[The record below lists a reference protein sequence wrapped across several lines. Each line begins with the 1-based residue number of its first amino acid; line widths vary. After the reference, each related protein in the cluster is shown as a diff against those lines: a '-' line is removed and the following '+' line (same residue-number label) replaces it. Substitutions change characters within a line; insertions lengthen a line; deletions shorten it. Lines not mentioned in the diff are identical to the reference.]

1 MPNYSY
7 EKLLSLYN
15 QGVRI
20 LFLESYGDNE
30 EMCIQD
36 NDEIILFFNKKEEG
50 DDDEP
55 ERLQNEISDRLGETD
70 AWLSSELDRILDRIN
85 NDFDLSASEYD
96 VVNYFRY
103 VVSCRPQFE
112 SKGELYAYLMGVCQG
127 SSILFDFADEAVEL
141 LTGLADRFAEEF
153 ELPLYRADWGWDV
166 MVPIDHSGALTSAA
180 S

>member
-1 MPNYSY
+1 MI
-7 EKLLSLYN
+7 
-15 QGVRI
+15 VV
-20 LFLESYGDNE
+20 
-30 EMCIQD
+30 
-36 NDEIILFFNKKEEG
+36 
-50 DDDEP
+50 
-55 ERLQNEISDRLGETD
+55 DRLDETD
-70 AWLSSELDRILDRIN
+70 AWLNSELDRILDRIN

-180 S
+180 SQAQIESRGDRS